1 MIYIREV
8 SKDDDRYDDGNINDD
23 DIGNGNNN
31 LYHDWDA
38 DDIGDNDDE
47 ENDDCDDSDR
57 RSEC

>member
-1 MIYIREV
+1 V